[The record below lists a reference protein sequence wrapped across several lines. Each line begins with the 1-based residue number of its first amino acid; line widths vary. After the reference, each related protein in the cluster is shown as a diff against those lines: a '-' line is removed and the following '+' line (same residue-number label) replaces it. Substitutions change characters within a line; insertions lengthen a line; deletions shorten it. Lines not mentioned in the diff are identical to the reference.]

1 MLEQIFISSA
11 RHGIAIA
18 QSSIALEAGQ
28 GIVGDRYFG
37 KHDYPGQNLT
47 LVEAEEIEAFCAMHG
62 REIDLSLTRRNLV
75 TRGIRLNDL
84 VGKEFRLGSAVLRG
98 IELCEP
104 CASLGKR
111 LADETL
117 TPAAVVKYWQGKV
130 GLRADV
136 ILSGMVSLGDRI
148 AVPA

>member
-117 TPAAVVKYWQGKV
+117 TPAAVVKHWQGRG

-136 ILSGMVSLGDRI
+136 IRSGMVSQGDRI
-148 AVPA
+148 AVSE